1 MLIYIARRL
10 LISVPILLLSSVLV
24 FLMVAGSGDPLA
36 ELKGR
41 NPPVPPQVIEAR
53 EKRLGLDQPLPTR
66 YVTWAGNFV
75 RGDMGQTLQGLEV
88 RSQLGRR
95 MLVTLR
101 MVLLAIVLA
110 VLLAVGSGGLSA
122 LRQYSLADYALTLA
136 GFVFLSMPVFW
147 VAGLLKEFGAIRLNQ
162 LIGRKWVYVVGD
174 QSPNLAGPLGHRLAD
189 YAGHLLLPTAA
200 IVLSVYAGWS
210 RFQRD
215 AMLEVLSS
223 DHLRLARAKGLPRW
237 RVTTFHALRNAL
249 APLVTVVAIDAA
261 GIFGGVFV
269 VEQVF
274 SWHGLGE
281 LFVQGLLAS
290 DLNVVLACLTV
301 TSIIVVVFN
310 LMADILYAVL
320 DPRIRSF

>member
-1 MLIYIARRL
+1 MLSFIIRRL
-10 LISVPILLLSSVLV
+10 LIAIPLVLLSSVLV
-24 FLMVAGSGDPLA
+24 FLLVAYSGDPLA
-36 ELKGR
+36 DLKGR

-53 EKRLGLDQPLPTR
+53 EKTLGLDKPLPAR
-66 YVTWAGNFV
+66 YVTWVGNFV
-75 RGDMGQTLQGLEV
+75 RGDMGLSVQGLDV

-95 MLVTLR
+95 IVVTLR

-110 VLLAVGSGGLSA
+110 VLLAVGSGVLSA
-122 LRQYSLADYALTLA
+122 LRQYSLTDYALTLA

-200 IVLSVYAGWS
+200 IVLGVYAGWS

-215 AMLEVLSS
+215 AMLEVLGS
-223 DHLRLARAKGLPRW
+223 DYLRLARAKGLPRW

-261 GIFGGVFV
+261 GILGGVFV

-310 LMADILYAVL
+310 LLGDILYAVL